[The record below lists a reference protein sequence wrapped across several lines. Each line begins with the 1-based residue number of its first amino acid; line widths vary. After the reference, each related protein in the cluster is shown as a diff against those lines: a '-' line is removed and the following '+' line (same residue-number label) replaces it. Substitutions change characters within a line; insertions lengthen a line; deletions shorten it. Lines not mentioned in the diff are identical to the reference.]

1 MVIAINKKDILNH
14 AKTYVLDSNNTF
26 ETLEKAS
33 EDKANKLYIFRKL
46 EKREKPLLATLK
58 AQIRLNREKI
68 SNVELT
74 DEAYKDKKYNDWLE
88 EYTLAEMQF
97 VLAKDHYNNLIAL
110 KDMRITEETSA
121 RKLLNDPKI

>member
-88 EYTLAEMQF
+88 EYTLAEMKF

>member
-74 DEAYKDKKYNDWLE
+74 DEAYKDKKYNDWVE
-88 EYTLAEMQF
+88 EYTLAEMKF